1 MKLVQM
7 PVDLLHVD
15 EARLP
20 ELGVDRRLLV
30 AFDAY
35 RAEGAGQGGTEWAN
49 AKSLAILAPPE
60 AGTRALLMV
69 LARRVGAALRDENIR
84 ARDGG
89 GPRRGGKRLCYL
101 PGRVLPEAFR
111 SESARRT
118 LASDAAC
125 FFQDL
130 DQAWGRSDGSRL
142 DPRLL
147 VALVDARLASGR
159 ATFLS
164 AATNG
169 LPDGLERELR
179 ARVRVLEAA

>member
-1 MKLVQM
+1 M

-15 EARLP
+15 EADLP
-20 ELGVDRRLLV
+20 ELGVDRRLL
-30 AFDAY
+30 AALDAY
-35 RAEGAGQGGTEWAN
+35 RADLAGQGDTGWTSAE
-49 AKSLAILAPPE
+49 SLAILGRRE
-60 AGTRALLMV
+60 AGTRELLMV

-84 ARDGG
+84 ARDGS

-130 DQAWGRSDGSRL
+130 DQAWDGSDGGTL
-142 DPRLL
+142 DPSLL
-147 VALVDARLASGR
+147 LALVDTRLAGGR
-159 ATFLS
+159 PTFLS

-169 LPDGLERELR
+169 LPDGLEHELR